1 MSDPTPVDLSDLQ
14 LMPDWLKGS
23 AGSGSNHKG
32 DRGPFPHDGGEQ
44 RPKKSKGTGKSWEKN
59 RPGKKGKNQNRR
71 YPDDTKRGGRR
82 GDKDGRKPYDS
93 RGRRNNRNDNR
104 PTQPPP
110 PEGIIATLQ
119 PGNSSITQLV
129 EQIRKTARA
138 YSVFD
143 IARLVLASRDRYS
156 VGFKRENDNSPELFT
171 CIPDQSAWLSY
182 PEALSNLLSTTA
194 FFDYYEEEK
203 VQGEMPKG
211 NYTSIAICGISGQ
224 LLGPPNHHSYQSN
237 ISKLHRQRFSNM
249 PLGKYKNSIRVERDE
264 ETIER
269 WKNEQSI
276 EHHYTYLKNAEGTDP
291 IKFESR
297 EDAEKHFIKEH
308 SENLIARTDEA
319 VIAGNIPGKKLSPG
333 LLSLL
338 RRVTGNAQKHP
349 ANLVQ
354 PLCGMLGAE
363 GLKFFKRGKKIFT
376 CITRPKPLSED
387 STLSKPILAIVHH
400 IREKKK
406 ASIKSILDELAPSPQ
421 DNQQNNEPEVEG
433 RGRSS
438 NETDLASTTPE
449 EEPTEK
455 AHVAQDKQQDQN
467 SGKKTAEQENPE
479 LTEEQIKVM
488 KDVHWLLSQGAV
500 IAFGDGHIELA
511 KPRVPTESKQLKESD
526 PKSSTTKIPNGP
538 QQDKEEKAVEENEE
552 N

>member
-14 LMPDWLKGS
+14 LMPDWLKEG
-23 AGSGSNHKG
+23 ADKG
-32 DRGPFPHDGGEQ
+32 NATQRDRNPFPHDSGEQ
-44 RPKKSKGTGKSWEKN
+44 RPKRSKKAGKGRENTWQERKGKSRN
-59 RPGKKGKNQNRR
+59 RRHPDDGKKGA
-71 YPDDTKRGGRR
+71 RR
-82 GDKDGRKPYDS
+82 GDKGSRKPHDS
-93 RGRRNNRNDNR
+93 RDRRNNR
-104 PTQPPP
+104 PSSPPP
-110 PEGIIATLQ
+110 PEGITATLQ
-119 PGNSSITQLV
+119 PGSSSIAQLV

-156 VGFKRENDNSPELFT
+156 VGFKRENENSPELFT

-182 PEALSNLLSTTA
+182 PEALANLLQTTA
-194 FFDYYEEEK
+194 FSEHYAEEK

-224 LLGPPNHHSYQSN
+224 LLGPPNHHSYQVN

-249 PLGKYKNSIRVERDE
+249 PIDKYKNKIRVENDE

-276 EHHYTYLKNAEGTDP
+276 GYHYTYLKSAEGEDP

-297 EDAEKHFIKEH
+297 EPAEKHFIEEH
-308 SENLIARTDEA
+308 AESLIGRTDEA
-319 VIAGNIPGKKLSPG
+319 VVAGNISGRNLSPG

-338 RRVTGNAQKHP
+338 RRVAGNAQKHP
-349 ANLVQ
+349 ASLVQ

-376 CITRPKPLSED
+376 CITRPKPLSDD

-400 IREKKK
+400 IRKKK
-406 ASIKSILDELAPSPQ
+406 RASIKSILDELAPSPPA
-421 DNQQNNEPEVEG
+421 NVE
-433 RGRSS
+433 R
-438 NETDLASTTPE
+438 
-449 EEPTEK
+449 EEPATEDAEEPVVDNDK
-455 AHVAQDKQQDQN
+455 ASATPQEKSAESEPVKQENEQEQAN
-467 SGKKTAEQENPE
+467 EEKTAVPENPE
-479 LTEEQIKVM
+479 LTEKQINVM

-511 KPRVPTESKQLKESD
+511 KPRVAAKSTQEKENLAESKTTESQDHSQDLRED
-526 PKSSTTKIPNGP
+526 GSSKDSPET
-538 QQDKEEKAVEENEE
+538 
-552 N
+552 